1 MVTGTVPGIDEG
13 WIRAV
18 LFEHGIDDWVDLGPD
33 PLRRRY
39 AGDTYAQQMAAAY
52 QSWKW
57 LADRLGTG
65 IDVPPAPV
73 EPVEPL
79 AAALGAAGWTELMAV
94 LLTVGRAQSLLFA
107 DLARSGDDA
116 TRRGFD
122 RPARDCA
129 GHAALGYLE
138 LRRGTFTD
146 AGEAG
151 EHLARL
157 VPVTRHWLESVDTCR
172 PGQEGFA
179 PQWWSAVRPLLE
191 SLEGSGSYSSSAM

>member
-1 MVTGTVPGIDEG
+1 MTVPGIDEG

-18 LFEHGIDDWVDLGPD
+18 LFDHGIDDWVDLGPD

-39 AGDTYAQQMAAAY
+39 AGDTYAQQVGAAY

-57 LADRLGTG
+57 LTDRLGTD
-65 IDVPPAPV
+65 IDEPPAAS
-73 EPVEPL
+73 EPAPPL
-79 AAALGAAGWTELMAV
+79 AVALAAGDWTELMVV
-94 LLTVGRAQSLLFA
+94 LLTVGRAQSLLFG

-138 LRRGTFTD
+138 LRRGAFTD
-146 AGEAG
+146 AARAG
-151 EHLARL
+151 ECLARL
-157 VPVTRHWLESVDTCR
+157 VPATRGWLESVDADLAGRWTA
-172 PGQEGFA
+172 GVQ
-179 PQWWSAVRPLLE
+179 PLLD
-191 SLEGSGSYSSSAM
+191 SLIP